1 MRLQVTK
8 AVAQADYATELR
20 AQILARRR
28 SSGAAAPAPL
38 PAAPHQQ
45 INGALHVQ
53 PVWEAHVPE
62 DSYIPAYN
70 SPNGLIRA
78 APLRAPDPHLRDP
91 HLRPYHEYDEYPPA
105 GTWPRAS
112 PAAADAATNL
122 YAERDGHSGVT
133 APQTHMPGLPQLRQS
148 RPSDGQ
154 TSRAVAA
161 AVARGFVPLGVL
173 PVAMPGGRTLAGQ
186 QAHQHMD
193 PIPPPAAAS
202 LQPQH
207 HARQQRQHTHNGYE
221 EQQGVFG
228 PRVPGHES
236 GSHEAAGRALPYTG
250 PDYSGGHQRAQQ
262 VHPITGQPQHSMT
275 PLPQQL
281 PSHSDYASSYD
292 RNLNGSSY
300 ETAGPV
306 PPPPP
311 PMALPHQPYQ
321 PQMLLSTGGASVG
334 RRGHYDQAA
343 HVAAAAL
350 PPTGQQM
357 LLNPGGVSVG
367 RRGHYH
373 PDDHAG
379 HSLPPMQQQPMVG
392 ASGALIG
399 RRGHYDPAA
408 AARASEHPLQQA
420 GQQPGGTPLNARQQY
435 EADLKA
441 QIADKTAR
449 KVLPSAP
456 K

>member
-1 MRLQVTK
+1 
-8 AVAQADYATELR
+8 
-20 AQILARRR
+20 
-28 SSGAAAPAPL
+28 
-38 PAAPHQQ
+38 
-45 INGALHVQ
+45 
-53 PVWEAHVPE
+53 
-62 DSYIPAYN
+62 
-70 SPNGLIRA
+70 
-78 APLRAPDPHLRDP
+78 
-91 HLRPYHEYDEYPPA
+91 
-105 GTWPRAS
+105 
-112 PAAADAATNL
+112 
-122 YAERDGHSGVT
+122 
-133 APQTHMPGLPQLRQS
+133 
-148 RPSDGQ
+148 
-154 TSRAVAA
+154 
-161 AVARGFVPLGVL
+161 
-173 PVAMPGGRTLAGQ
+173 
-186 QAHQHMD
+186 
-193 PIPPPAAAS
+193 
-202 LQPQH
+202 
-207 HARQQRQHTHNGYE
+207 
-221 EQQGVFG
+221 
-228 PRVPGHES
+228 
-236 GSHEAAGRALPYTG
+236 
-250 PDYSGGHQRAQQ
+250 
-262 VHPITGQPQHSMT
+262 MT